1 MTPNLTDAEIDDIC
15 AGLVQPAAK
24 VRFLVSLGLNVA
36 RKPNGAPLVNRAHY
50 DRVMGI
56 SDKSNLANE
65 AGPVWGVH

>member
-15 AGLVQPAAK
+15 AGLSQSAAK
-24 VRFLVSLGLNVA
+24 ARFLMNLGLNVA

-56 SDKSNLANE
+56 SDKSSRSNE
-65 AGPVWGVH
+65 AEPQWTVR